1 MASCDL
7 DLHQVNKPIAAA
19 ARDGYASHAGREV
32 KLHRRL
38 CSPTTSST
46 TTTTSNSSSIII
58 ILLILLSMPNSILD
72 DPTRL
77 SEPTSKTIS
86 TIRSELTPTPS
97 ITPTTQFRSISPR
110 SSAVAIITIAVVS
123 VFYWSSIRPHWRL
136 TQIKF
141 RPPYHWFQYKILFWY
156 LGFEQ
161 IFIPMDQRDCF
172 HTQEAPH
179 RERMGETGEERE
191 NKKW

>member
-19 ARDGYASHAGREV
+19 ARDSYASHAGREV

-97 ITPTTQFRSISPR
+97 ITPTTQFRSISPYF
-110 SSAVAIITIAVVS
+110 SAVAIITIAVVS

-141 RPPYHWFQYKILFWY
+141 RPPYH
-156 LGFEQ
+156 
-161 IFIPMDQRDCF
+161 
-172 HTQEAPH
+172 
-179 RERMGETGEERE
+179 
-191 NKKW
+191 

>member
-1 MASCDL
+1 MEESPIRDMASCDL

-19 ARDGYASHAGREV
+19 ARDSYASHAGREV

-46 TTTTSNSSSIII
+46 TTTTSNSSSNIIL
-58 ILLILLSMPNSILD
+58 LLILLLLLLMPNSILD

-77 SEPTSKTIS
+77 SEPTFKTIS

-97 ITPTTQFRSISPR
+97 ITPTTQFRSVSLCF
-110 SSAVAIITIAVVS
+110 SALAIITIAVVS

-141 RPPYHWFQYKILFWY
+141 RPPYH
-156 LGFEQ
+156 
-161 IFIPMDQRDCF
+161 
-172 HTQEAPH
+172 
-179 RERMGETGEERE
+179 
-191 NKKW
+191 

>member
-1 MASCDL
+1 MEESPIRDMASCDL

-19 ARDGYASHAGREV
+19 ARDSYASHAGREV

-141 RPPYHWFQYKILFWY
+141 RPPYH
-156 LGFEQ
+156 
-161 IFIPMDQRDCF
+161 
-172 HTQEAPH
+172 
-179 RERMGETGEERE
+179 
-191 NKKW
+191 